1 MSSQAGARRIFRSMR
16 NSEKLLRSLI
26 REIHLREDSIAT
38 LTLRDISGSGEI
50 DTLTR
55 VVSPGNAR
63 FMKDF
68 LDKKDRQGKLPALP
82 SWLLTRMKRI
92 KERLGDDVAMLA
104 SAVVNANDGKDPA
117 SALGQLIQG
126 HGQDVGSIPSTL
138 NVAVPEFLTSLAL
151 SKRPG
156 SQQENT
162 GRGEGLSILLFG
174 RDAGAKSEP
183 DLIVNRTGYSIK
195 YFADSPSTVK
205 TGKFEPSSD
214 VPDRAADMMWLL
226 NLAKK
231 NGWKPF
237 RARAGSNQITRP
249 GAKELFSYLRDPGM
263 IDDNGDIL
271 GSNGDDVM
279 TKINNAIG
287 LWDTTSFSDHPIIA
301 LHNGSDGVLRLTLIP
316 KEKALLGTLRWS
328 GPSAFMY
335 EIASPARSEIKTSG
349 EE

>member
-183 DLIVNRTGYSIK
+183 
-195 YFADSPSTVK
+195 
-205 TGKFEPSSD
+205 SSD

>member
-1 MSSQAGARRIFRSMR
+1 MSSQAAGRRIFRNMR
-16 NSEKLLRSLI
+16 NSERLLRSLI

-50 DTLTR
+50 DSLTR

-68 LDKKDRQGKLPALP
+68 LNKKDRQGKLPALP
-82 SWLLTRMKRI
+82 GWLLARMNRI
-92 KERLGDDVAMLA
+92 KGRLGDDVAMLA
-104 SAVVNANDGKDPA
+104 SAVVNSNDGKNPA
-117 SALGQLIQG
+117 SPLGQLIQG
-126 HGQDVGSIPSTL
+126 HGQDVGSVPNAFDI
-138 NVAVPEFLTSLAL
+138 VVPEFLTSLAL

-174 RDAGAKSEP
+174 RDDGSKPEP
-183 DLIVNRTGYSIK
+183 DLIVNGDGYSIK
-195 YFADSPSTVK
+195 YFSDPPSTVK
-205 TGKFEPSSD
+205 TGKFEPSPD
-214 VPDRAADMMWLL
+214 VPDRAADMLWLL

-231 NGWKPF
+231 RDWKPY

-249 GAKELFSYLRDPGM
+249 GAKELFKYLSDPSM

-271 GSNGDDVM
+271 GSNGDVVM

-301 LHNGSDGVLRLTLIP
+301 LHNGNDGILRLTLLP
-316 KEKALLGTLRWS
+316 KEQALLGTLRWS
-328 GPSAFMY
+328 GSGTFTY
-335 EIASPARSEIKTSG
+335 EIASPTRARLKVSG
-349 EE
+349 DE